1 MVSNQIKSRYEREK
15 NEKKKKEILGHWN
28 IAIALIRL
36 HTMHTIQYK
45 NFNKINLTILRKV
58 VIETRTES
66 YTLPQGDRPFP
77 HTKVC
82 NACVNYLSLPFLYSS
97 P

>member
-15 NEKKKKEILGHWN
+15 NKKKKKEILGHWS

-36 HTMHTIQYK
+36 HTIQYK
-45 NFNKINLTILRKV
+45 NFNEMNLTTLKKV